1 MFCIV
6 GSFMYCVLIFSISD
20 FQILSELKAKE
31 MTINEEVYAALI
43 SGHAESGDMQSAT
56 ALLQVMKDN
65 GLEPGLTSY
74 TALLAG

>member
-1 MFCIV
+1 
-6 GSFMYCVLIFSISD
+6 
-20 FQILSELKAKE
+20 